1 MKIAVSA
8 SSAIIRRNLR
18 GFVVQGF
25 RVLLIL
31 LAGGLS
37 NAAQAQTTH
46 VYKYDALGRLTSSSN
61 ATYGGGGSW
70 MRYQFDS
77 AGNRT
82 NVRSSAFIAPTSR
95 HELLANEQFVTGQAL
110 YSPNFAY
117 ELIAMYDGNLVLR
130 TSSGILWCTGTAT
143 GQTLTVYMGG
153 GGQLSLY
160 NSDLNPLWQSGSSG
174 SGASKLVVGNDGS
187 LRIYDGAT
195 PIWTASGGCS

>member
-1 MKIAVSA
+1 M
-8 SSAIIRRNLR
+8 
-18 GFVVQGF
+18 GVVLQRF
-25 RVLLIL
+25 LSIL
-31 LAGGLS
+31 LAVGLAT
-37 NAAQAQTTH
+37 AAQAQTTH
-46 VYKYDALGRLTSSSN
+46 TNQYDALGRLTSSSS

-70 MRYQFDS
+70 IRYQFDR

-82 NVRSSAFIAPTSR
+82 NVRSSVFTAPTSR

-130 TSSGILWCTGTAT
+130 TSSSVLWCTGTTT
-143 GQTLTVYMGG
+143 GETLTVYMGG
-153 GGQLSLY
+153 GGQLSVY
-160 NSDLNPLWQSGSSG
+160 NSDLNPLWQSESSG

-195 PIWTASGGCS
+195 PIWTATGGCP